1 MANKKTP
8 KTALRGTK
16 PEQHVGLE
24 SESIA
29 RINNKVEYPERI
41 QVIGYDNRMGIPMM
55 TTLCGG
61 QWWVTT
67 PGMQVQPL
75 YEYANDNN
83 LSLEDFTYLSAPGG
97 TVGALA
103 LAKMLGTAMDAPED
117 VLGTVL
123 RNRVKILKRL
133 GVVLDLKDE
142 PLTLDLRVFS
152 NEDMPHR
159 CGKFSASCYLADDAF
174 CKLFDVD
181 AFSTKRDA
189 EEWAFCYFEVLQ
201 DLGLDITII

>member
-1 MANKKTP
+1 MANPNP

-16 PEQHVGLE
+16 
-24 SESIA
+24 SEGSARLGSDSIA
-29 RINNKVEYPERI
+29 RINNKVEYPVSI
-41 QVIGYDNRMGIPMM
+41 SVIGYEDRMGIPMM

-61 QWWVTT
+61 QWWVTS
-67 PGMQVQPL
+67 PGLKVQPL

-97 TVGALA
+97 KVGALP
-103 LAKMLGTAMDAPED
+103 LAKMLGAAMDAPED

-123 RNRVKILKRL
+123 RNRVKSLKRL
-133 GVVLDLKDE
+133 GVVIDVKDE
-142 PLTLDLRVFS
+142 PLTMDLRVFS
-152 NEDMPHR
+152 NEGLHYR

-189 EEWAFCYFEVLQ
+189 EEWAFCYFEFLQ